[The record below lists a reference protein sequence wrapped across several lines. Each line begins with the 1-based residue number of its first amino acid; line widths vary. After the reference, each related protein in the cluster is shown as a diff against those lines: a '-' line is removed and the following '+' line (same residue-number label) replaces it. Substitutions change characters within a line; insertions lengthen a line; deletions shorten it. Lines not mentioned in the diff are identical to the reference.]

1 MKLPRQAVIIAALL
15 TLSACEKQPGANR
28 TDGVRDAFDAR
39 PNEKA
44 RDAGEDIADGVKD
57 AGRDLKEAVKDN

>member
-1 MKLPRQAVIIAALL
+1 MKLPRHAVTLAALL
-15 TLSACEKQPGANR
+15 TLSGCERQPGANR

-39 PNEKA
+39 PNEKI
-44 RDAGEDIADGVKD
+44 RDAGEEIVDGVKD